1 MPKYG
6 PEMIAEDDKWQAEDD
21 ALTLMRSEEVRK
33 DDKRHKKA
41 QEAADRMLKEKIS
54 EAESLSKVAKG
65 EMTYSSMPKEK

>member
-6 PEMIAEDDKWQAEDD
+6 PEMVAEEEKWQAEDD
-21 ALTLMRSEEVRK
+21 ARTLMRSEEVRK
-33 DDKRHKKA
+33 DSKRHKKA

-65 EMTYSSMPKEK
+65 EMDYPAMPKEK